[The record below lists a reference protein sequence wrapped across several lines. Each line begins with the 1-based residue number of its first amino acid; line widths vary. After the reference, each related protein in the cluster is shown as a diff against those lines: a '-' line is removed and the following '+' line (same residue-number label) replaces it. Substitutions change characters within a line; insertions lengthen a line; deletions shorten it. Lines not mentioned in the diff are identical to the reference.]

1 MSNGVKKGAI
11 WLIWQAD
18 IWSTIL
24 SPRLVKWTGKS
35 THPIH
40 PKHLLHTEW
49 QHWYLPY
56 IAADAVVLD
65 IGCANGMH
73 TLACARH
80 CQTVYGFDY
89 NPKQLA
95 IARAKAAEA
104 GLTNVQLAEG
114 NVETRWEF
122 ADGQFDTV
130 LFLDVL
136 EHLHERDRALQEVQR
151 VLKPGGL
158 LLLSI
163 PQRDTGWKQVRA
175 SVGLPAYADPDHKF
189 EYTRRD
195 VEEMLVNNNFTC
207 VEITPTVY
215 DTPLAG
221 WIDLAGGLSLHL
233 YRRLAQWKRDTALRH
248 PDEATGFRIV
258 AQKPSA

>member
-1 MSNGVKKGAI
+1 MSNGLKKGAV
-11 WLIWQAD
+11 WLLWQAD

-35 THPIH
+35 KHPIH

-73 TLACARH
+73 TLACARQCH
-80 CQTVYGFDY
+80 TVYGFDY

-95 IARAKAAEA
+95 IARAKATEA
-104 GLTNVQLAEG
+104 GLTNVQLAED
-114 NVETRWEF
+114 NVEAHWDF

-136 EHLHERDRALQEVQR
+136 EHLYERDRVLQEVHR

-163 PQRDTGWKQVRA
+163 PQRETAWKRLRA

-189 EYTRRD
+189 EYSRGD
-195 VEEMLVNNNFTC
+195 VETMLADNYFEGMEM
-207 VEITPTVY
+207 TPTVY

-221 WIDLAGGLSLHL
+221 WIDLSGGFSLAL

-248 PDEATGFRIV
+248 PAAATGVRVV
-258 AQKPSA
+258 ARKI